1 MSFRMPHSKFRHVY
15 GEPVKKSHCYE
26 NIRISKNAHDTYF
39 SCVNPKFLAVI
50 IESAGGGAFQVIP
63 LEKIGR
69 LDMDWGKVSGHTGP
83 VLDIKFDGFNDNV
96 IASGSEDTTV
106 KIWHIPDGGA
116 REIRESLLTLEGH
129 SRRVVQIEW
138 HPTAENILVSAGS
151 DQLVIVWDVGRGEGV
166 RVIDCHQD
174 VVCSIGFSWT
184 GDMMATTCRDM
195 QIRLIEPRMATVAQV
210 TPGHSGTRSSKL
222 AFCTNKR
229 KIFTTGFSKFSERQY
244 ALWDVKN
251 MSQPLKMEV
260 LDASSGVVFPFYDPD
275 LSVLY
280 LAGRGDGNI
289 RYYEMVDTFQHISY
303 LNQFQSASPQRS
315 LCAMPKRGLNV
326 KGCEIARFYKLY
338 ATKNFV
344 EPISMIVPRRGGPL
358 KNPFQEDIYPDTVAP
373 TPAMATEDWLNG
385 ANAAPVM
392 ISLKTNSSLKTNK
405 PVHYKASEN
414 QLITSDRNNELKFRF
429 IASDNSIDYR
439 PLAERKY
446 NKAEHNGG
454 GDTDEGN
461 RSFNDS
467 RRSLLVESSS
477 FTLDSSPERTNR
489 SPKLSSGKVNP
500 RQRYSLQEG
509 SPATE
514 RADFLNHDIEVDN
527 SPTMRSNLTSSRS
540 FRKLQRI
547 WTRRQHSV
555 DPAIPD
561 LPAGHTDS
569 DHAGFPTLQE
579 DIESMDTESTQPSSV
594 VLEESMD
601 ADDRSRDSDMAKE
614 SRSDEENYDPNSGP
628 SVSYMRHRFFEQQ
641 EKISQLERTVRQKEE
656 ENVRLLAELNALKEE
671 VRARK
676 VAEDYVKEQHESE
689 LLNKT
694 VFFDCEPGEST
705 TDLVLPQDTESIVI

>member
-1 MSFRMPHSKFRHVY
+1 M
-15 GEPVKKSHCYE
+15 KKSHCYE

-39 SCVNPKFLAVI
+39 ACVNPKFLAVI
-50 IESAGGGAFQVIP
+50 TESAGGGAFQIIP

-69 LDMDWGKVSGHTGP
+69 LDLDWGKVSGHTGP

-151 DQLVIVWDVGRGEGV
+151 DLLVIVWDVGRGEGV

-195 QIRLIEPRMATVAQV
+195 QIRLIEPRMATVAQT

-244 ALWDVKN
+244 ALWDVNK
-251 MSQPLKMEV
+251 MSHPLKMEV
-260 LDASSGVVFPFYDPD
+260 LDSSSGVVFPFYDPD

-289 RYYEMVDTFQHISY
+289 RYYEIVDTYQQMSY
-303 LNQFQSASPQRS
+303 LSQFQSASPQRS

-326 KGCEIARFYKLY
+326 NNCEIARFYKLY

-344 EPISMIVPRRGGPL
+344 EPISMIVPRRSGPHR
-358 KNPFQEDIYPDTVAP
+358 NPFQDDLYPDTAAP

-385 ANAAPVM
+385 ANVAPVM
-392 ISLKTNSSLKTNK
+392 ISLKTSTSLKTNK

-429 IASDNSIDYR
+429 IASANDIDYR
-439 PLAERKY
+439 PLSERKY
-446 NKAEHNGG
+446 NKSEHNGG
-454 GDTDEGN
+454 GDTDTEN

-477 FTLDSSPERTNR
+477 FNFDSSPERTNR
-489 SPKLSSGKVNP
+489 SPKISSSGKNNP

-509 SPATE
+509 SPAME
-514 RADFLNHDIEVDN
+514 RADFASHDNDS
-527 SPTMRSNLTSSRS
+527 SPTPRSSLVPSRS

-547 WTRRQHSV
+547 WGQRQHSV

-561 LPAGHTDS
+561 SPVRDTDS
-569 DHAGFPTLQE
+569 DHVGFPVLQE
-579 DIESMDTESTQPSSV
+579 DVESMDTESTQPYSA

-601 ADDRSRDSDMAKE
+601 ADDRSRESDLVKE

-628 SVSYMRHRFFEQQ
+628 SISYMRHRFFEQQ
-641 EKISQLERTVRQKEE
+641 DKIIQLERLVRLKDE
-656 ENVRLLAELNALKEE
+656 ENGRLLVELESLKEKLRAHKE
-671 VRARK
+671 VEDFIK
-676 VAEDYVKEQHESE
+676 AEHESE

-694 VFFDCEPGEST
+694 VYFDCEPGETS
-705 TDLVLPQDTESIVI
+705 TDLVLPQAAESVLI